1 MNVFQ
6 VNYNAFSEYLS
17 KDFNL
22 FMTFGFLL
30 LPGDTM
36 GRLAE
41 NGQLNL
47 EQVAFCWVAY
57 SKFPEL
63 E

>member
-6 VNYNAFSEYLS
+6 VNYNAFSEHLS
-17 KDFNL
+17 KDFKDSKDSVVVR
-22 FMTFGFLL
+22 GYKV
-30 LPGDTM
+30 GK
-36 GRLAE
+36 LAE

-57 SKFPEL
+57 SKFPVL